1 MADLLTIYL
10 HYEDGNKEVKILQ
23 RSMMRRHV
31 SYYDLIL
38 MTEEVGF
45 HVVDFLYYEKKDP
58 QGNAYLVH
66 IDDQSIAIKMLSDPE
81 IGKTIHLYVSKEK
94 ASNDI
99 APPHNRNDFAP
110 SNHTNES
117 ALLQDGGVYAEGAE
131 QLIVRRPQR
140 QLRRSKSAQGSNQA
154 QGNELIVWNM
164 PKGQRIVVTC
174 NEEGQPIGEEGAI
187 LGKFLGTIARNGG
200 FCPLNINDW
209 RDLKKNSREETILDC
224 VKTKFVYPRSCE
236 KWILKT
242 IGRDWRKFKSCL
254 KKAIYNPAIKK
265 NPDIKRKAL
274 YKLCP
279 DDVDSD
285 HWRGLIKF
293 WKSKKGRA
301 LAEKNVISRSL
312 VKNTH
317 NAGTKSYARW
327 GEDIRQ
333 ADPEKKRPHRSTI
346 YLATHK
352 KKDAPENKEK
362 NDRLDRLEDLI
373 SQRLELG
380 QNVNG
385 RAAWQ
390 GDALQEVL
398 GEEKTGQVHGMGLLP
413 TPKQVYGW
421 TPRYLKNIN
430 MTTTDGLACGREDD
444 VWGELAMLKEHIRRL
459 EDMNNKEGHGSEI
472 EEEENIRSNNNVISQ
487 LPVLHGKTKRVQCS
501 GPGPVEAHSP
511 MQHGICQDNLL
522 LSREKDGEHD
532 NRNQLLIQQNSSPPQ
547 DPVSGSMPEV
557 KETRDQIDKSFAR
570 LDQQGTRNKRG
581 SSVPSKPSK
590 RRHTSSLKA
599 GSKVVL
605 RTSTYPNKRNVA
617 YDTIR
622 STDPATKAG
631 GIELGAQFSLVRIDE
646 PIMDSEELVREVS
659 DCKTIGDAFSL
670 GFLIAW
676 PTAFMNSKERLSCS

>member
-45 HVVDFLYYEKKDP
+45 HAVDFLYYEKKDP

-66 IDDQSIAIKMLSDPE
+66 IDDQSIAIKMLPDPE
-81 IGKTIHLYVSKEK
+81 IGKTVHLYVSKEK

-140 QLRRSKSAQGSNQA
+140 QLRRSKRLNVINQRDDEDQRGDEDEDFNNGEQYTA
-154 QGNELIVWNM
+154 PGDESQALEHNEDRVDNQVHKEVVKRKGTSLPIVWNM

-254 KKAIYNPAIKK
+254 KKAIYNPAMKK

-285 HWRGLIKF
+285 QWRGLIKF
-293 WKSKKGRA
+293 WKSKKGR
-301 LAEKNVISRSL
+301 
-312 VKNTH
+312 
-317 NAGTKSYARW
+317 
-327 GEDIRQ
+327 RQ
-333 ADPEKKRPHRSTI
+333 ADPEKKQPHRSTI

-373 SQRLELG
+373 AQRPELG

-385 RAAWQ
+385 RVAWQ
-390 GDALQEVL
+390 RDAL
-398 GEEKTGQVHGMGLLP
+398 
-413 TPKQVYGW
+413 
-421 TPRYLKNIN
+421 
-430 MTTTDGLACGREDD
+430 
-444 VWGELAMLKEHIRRL
+444 
-459 EDMNNKEGHGSEI
+459 
-472 EEEENIRSNNNVISQ
+472 
-487 LPVLHGKTKRVQCS
+487 
-501 GPGPVEAHSP
+501 
-511 MQHGICQDNLL
+511 
-522 LSREKDGEHD
+522 
-532 NRNQLLIQQNSSPPQ
+532 
-547 DPVSGSMPEV
+547 
-557 KETRDQIDKSFAR
+557 
-570 LDQQGTRNKRG
+570 
-581 SSVPSKPSK
+581 
-590 RRHTSSLKA
+590 
-599 GSKVVL
+599 
-605 RTSTYPNKRNVA
+605 
-617 YDTIR
+617 
-622 STDPATKAG
+622 
-631 GIELGAQFSLVRIDE
+631 
-646 PIMDSEELVREVS
+646 
-659 DCKTIGDAFSL
+659 
-670 GFLIAW
+670 
-676 PTAFMNSKERLSCS
+676 

>member
-1 MADLLTIYL
+1 
-10 HYEDGNKEVKILQ
+10 
-23 RSMMRRHV
+23 
-31 SYYDLIL
+31 
-38 MTEEVGF
+38 
-45 HVVDFLYYEKKDP
+45 
-58 QGNAYLVH
+58 
-66 IDDQSIAIKMLSDPE
+66 
-81 IGKTIHLYVSKEK
+81 
-94 ASNDI
+94 
-99 APPHNRNDFAP
+99 
-110 SNHTNES
+110 
-117 ALLQDGGVYAEGAE
+117 
-131 QLIVRRPQR
+131 
-140 QLRRSKSAQGSNQA
+140 
-154 QGNELIVWNM
+154 M

-224 VKTKFVYPRSCE
+224 VK
-236 KWILKT
+236 
-242 IGRDWRKFKSCL
+242 
-254 KKAIYNPAIKK
+254 
-265 NPDIKRKAL
+265 
-274 YKLCP
+274 
-279 DDVDSD
+279 
-285 HWRGLIKF
+285 
-293 WKSKKGRA
+293 A

-472 EEEENIRSNNNVISQ
+472 EEE
-487 LPVLHGKTKRVQCS
+487 
-501 GPGPVEAHSP
+501 
-511 MQHGICQDNLL
+511 
-522 LSREKDGEHD
+522 DGEHD